1 MLKTILINAYGL
13 NKLISFEQIIVH
25 LKMST
30 PKLIVFAI
38 LQALVVPDCLQV
50 GILLLDR
57 LLHIGLQR
65 VDFNGSTLTEE
76 RTAQGRGK
84 EKNKADK
91 KRLNRSIQTGI
102 FL

>member
-13 NKLISFEQIIVH
+13 NKLISFEKIIVH
-25 LKMST
+25 LKISS

-38 LQALVVPDCLQV
+38 LQALVVPHCLQV
-50 GILLLDR
+50 GILLIDR
-57 LLHIGLQR
+57 ILYIGLQR

-76 RTAQGRGK
+76 CTAQGRGK
-84 EKNKADK
+84 EKDEADEE
-91 KRLNRSIQTGI
+91 RLNGSIQTRI